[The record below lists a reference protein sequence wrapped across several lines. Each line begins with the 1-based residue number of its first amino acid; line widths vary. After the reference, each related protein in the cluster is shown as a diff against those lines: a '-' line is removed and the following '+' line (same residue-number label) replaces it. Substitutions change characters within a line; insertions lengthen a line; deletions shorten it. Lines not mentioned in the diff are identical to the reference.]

1 MLLSS
6 PRRCASH
13 HHEGCRAIVHVV
25 TTHKSQCQH
34 LPGSKLS
41 VSSLPQLIS
50 LHPLILFFFFYRDL
64 CLCRAQGEAG
74 LRGAWL
80 MAFKTRK
87 DLLLWSR
94 TVWGREEL
102 GRTGW
107 FLPTL
112 APLAFT
118 MVNTDLIGQARAEGG
133 DPVESVRRGGGG

>member
-1 MLLSS
+1 MPASTRVKALSLFL
-6 PRRCASH
+6 
-13 HHEGCRAIVHVV
+13 
-25 TTHKSQCQH
+25 TTAYF
-34 LPGSKLS
+34 P
-41 VSSLPQLIS
+41 P
-50 LHPLILFFFFYRDL
+50 PTDPFFFFFYRDL